1 MGQIHWAS
9 CTGGIHWYPRVSPKI
24 WGSKC
29 SWLFKHYASPTVIG
43 SWGNPSGWFSVSL
56 PVWQDPRLRYIHP
69 KGVLEVAAPPCL
81 CSRKLPA
88 RKNKAKQQ
96 NHCCRAGN
104 SDRSGFSSVL
114 HVKNQVD
121 TSNVAKEK
129 KHRWEKTHLCSFATC
144 EAQQLLLSKTDVG
157 AITFDI
163 CVYAIL
169 GTEVIGTRGM
179 VGPLIRRP
187 GLNNNDGCVCHWWYG
202 CFRISILAKKDLLDR
217 TKIQTCHNVKG
228 WQLVEFIHFD
238 TFWVFWCPMSTFSWH
253 PITKGD

>member
-96 NHCCRAGN
+96 NCRAGN

-129 KHRWEKTHLCSFATC
+129 KHRWEKKHIFAALPRARLNNC
-144 EAQQLLLSKTDVG
+144 FCPKLMLEPSRSIYVSMPSLELRWSEQG
-157 AITFDI
+157 AWW
-163 CVYAIL
+163 
-169 GTEVIGTRGM
+169 
-179 VGPLIRRP
+179 GPWIRRP

>member
-129 KHRWEKTHLCSFATC
+129 KHRWEKNTSLQLCHVRGSTIASVQNWC
-144 EAQQLLLSKTDVG
+144 WSHHVRYMCLCHPWNWGDRNKGHGG
-157 AITFDI
+157 ALESGGLASTTMTVAFVTGGTVAFGFQSLRKRI
-163 CVYAIL
+163 CWIEQRFKHV
-169 GTEVIGTRGM
+169 TM
-179 VGPLIRRP
+179 
-187 GLNNNDGCVCHWWYG
+187 
-202 CFRISILAKKDLLDR
+202 
-217 TKIQTCHNVKG
+217 
-228 WQLVEFIHFD
+228 
-238 TFWVFWCPMSTFSWH
+238 
-253 PITKGD
+253 